1 MPSVSR
7 RTLLKYAAATTIG
20 VAMPSWSAAPP
31 SHLPFNPI
39 TPEEAGV
46 DDKKLARVVA
56 FIKAEIA
63 AGTIPGAGLVA
74 TRKGRKFV
82 EHFVGNYR
90 DASGEDKPFHPG
102 VSNPLFSFSKGIGA
116 TVAVMVK
123 QDGLIDFDIPVST
136 YIPEYKG
143 GGKDETTLRHLLT
156 HSAGIPGVSHK
167 AVDTEETWNA
177 YLAELCAAEVE
188 WPVGSKTAYHGL
200 SGLFVVAEA
209 IRRVSGMKSWET
221 ICRERLFESIGAE
234 SLTFTPPR
242 GDAPVSVL
250 PGYFDSIAPGAN
262 GIGGHPAGGCFG
274 TPDDM
279 LRVLNMI
286 TQGGTWNST
295 RLLKPEAHQEMLTVQ
310 YADAIAKDLAEGRS
324 PAHEPWGLGWLVRG
338 TAPKCGAGPWF
349 GFGDSKSPT
358 LFGHAGVDTIYGVGD
373 PARDLAFVFAMT
385 GKLSTAD
392 ESTRIRREVS
402 NLLQDA
408 VIA

>member
-1 MPSVSR
+1 MKPVTR
-7 RTLLKYAAATTIG
+7 RAMLKLAAATSIG
-20 VAMPSWSAAPP
+20 VAMPTWSAARP

-56 FIKAEIA
+56 FIKAEIT

-82 EHFVGNYR
+82 EHFEGNYR
-90 DASGEDKPFHPG
+90 DATGEDKPFHLG
-102 VSNPLFSFSKGIGA
+102 VSNPLFSFSKGLGA
-116 TVAVMVK
+116 TVAVLVK
-123 QDGLIDFDIPVST
+123 QEGLIDFDVPVST

-156 HSAGIPGVSHK
+156 HAAGIPGVSHG
-167 AVDTEETWNA
+167 AVDTEEGWNA
-177 YLAELCAAEVE
+177 YLAKLCAAEVE
-188 WPVGSKTAYHGL
+188 WPVGSRTGYHGL

-209 IRRVSGMKSWET
+209 IRRVSGMQSWEA
-221 ICRERLFESIGAE
+221 ICRERLFAPVGAE
-234 SLTFTPPR
+234 SFTFAPPR
-242 GDAPVSVL
+242 GEGPVSVL

-262 GIGGHPAGGCFG
+262 GIGAHPAGGCFG

-286 TQGGTWNST
+286 NHGGTWNGT
-295 RLLKPEAHQEMLTVQ
+295 RLLKPEALQEMLSVQ
-310 YADAIAKDLAEGRS
+310 YADAIAKDVAEGRA

-338 TAPKCGAGPWF
+338 TAPRCDGGAWF

-373 PARDLAFVFAMT
+373 PARDLAFVFTMT

-402 NLLQDA
+402 NLLQEA
-408 VIA
+408 VLA